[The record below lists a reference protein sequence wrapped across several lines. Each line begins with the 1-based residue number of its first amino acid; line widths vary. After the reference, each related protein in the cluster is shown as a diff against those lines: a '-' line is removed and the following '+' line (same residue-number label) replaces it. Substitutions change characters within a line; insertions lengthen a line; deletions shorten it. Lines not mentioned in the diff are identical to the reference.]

1 MVILFDDGDCSW
13 TIATKFIFP
22 DYRAAGSGT
31 ADSANTAYLYT
42 NLDNQSGQQVNHPRL
57 LDAKTL
63 KFAAP
68 VA

>member
-1 MVILFDDGDCSW
+1 MVILFDDDNCSW
-13 TIATKFIFP
+13 TIATKFTSP
-22 DYRAAGSGT
+22 DYRAAGSAT
-31 ADSANTAYLYT
+31 PNSANTAYLYT
-42 NLDNQSGQQVNHPRL
+42 NLDNQSGQQVNHLRL

>member
-13 TIATKFIFP
+13 MIATKFMSP
-22 DYRAAGSGT
+22 DYGTAGSAT
-31 ADSANTAYLYT
+31 ADSANTVYLYT
-42 NLDNQSGQQVNHPRL
+42 NLDNQSGQQVNHLRL